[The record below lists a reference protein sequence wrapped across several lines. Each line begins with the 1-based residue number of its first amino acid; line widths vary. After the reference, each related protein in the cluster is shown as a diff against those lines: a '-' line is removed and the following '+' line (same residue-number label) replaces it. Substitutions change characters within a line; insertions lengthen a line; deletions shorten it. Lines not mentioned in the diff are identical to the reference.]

1 MSGPMSRRLP
11 ALALSGVLLAGCFT
25 GQRPHFEEVTTTT
38 GDPAIDAVLERF
50 DAITAGP
57 VASAYEVLTKFGN
70 TTTTAVVSLDAGN
83 RNVII
88 GNIRY
93 LDTAAVVAT
102 CTVDLSQPCADGLDA
117 ARISDTLLT
126 IDFYAADTAKR
137 LRRDAQA
144 ALAPAV
150 ARTATIAGQNATC
163 ADVPLA
169 GGTAVY
175 CVLDNGMLAL
185 LDDGDV
191 RVTLTLTVNEIDPT
205 QFVPPA

>member
-11 ALALSGVLLAGCFT
+11 VLALSAVLLAGCFT
-25 GQRPHFEEVTTTT
+25 GQRPHFEEVTTT
-38 GDPAIDAVLERF
+38 GDPAIDAVLDRL
-50 DAITAGP
+50 DAITSGP
-57 VASAYEVLTKFGN
+57 VAAAYEVLVKFGSSS
-70 TTTTAVVSLDAGN
+70 TTAVVSLDAGN
-83 RNVII
+83 RNVIV
-88 GNIRY
+88 GNVRY

-102 CTVDLSQPCADGLDA
+102 CTVDLSQPCVDGLDP

-150 ARTATIAGQNATC
+150 ARTATIAGRNATC

-175 CVLDNGMLAL
+175 CVLDNGLLAL

-191 RVTLTLTVNEIDPT
+191 RVTLTLTVDEIDPT

>member
-1 MSGPMSRRLP
+1 
-11 ALALSGVLLAGCFT
+11 VL
-25 GQRPHFEEVTTTT
+25 V
-38 GDPAIDAVLERF
+38 
-50 DAITAGP
+50 
-57 VASAYEVLTKFGN
+57 KFGN

-83 RNVII
+83 RNVIV
-88 GNIRY
+88 GNVRY

-102 CTVDLSQPCADGLDA
+102 CTVDLSQACVDGLDP

-150 ARTATIAGQNATC
+150 ARTATIAGKDATC

-191 RVTLTLTVNEIDPT
+191 RVTLTLTVDEIDPT